1 VLIVGEPGLGKS
13 RLVEEFHARLAETP
27 HTWVE
32 WSASQ
37 LLQNT
42 PLHPIA
48 EWGRQRFGGADAP
61 ADKRFVELEIA
72 LRQVK
77 LDADEAAPLLAPLLE
92 IPLPPGRAAQLAP
105 EEMRRRQLASVVS
118 WVMASARTQPI
129 VLAFE
134 DLHWADP
141 TSIEVLRTLA
151 ERGAQAP
158 LLLVATTRP
167 EFRPPWGM
175 RPHHSAISLAP
186 LNRAQVRRMV
196 GELASRHAL
205 SSEVVDGVS
214 ERTGGVP
221 LFVEEVTRL
230 LLERG
235 EQGGA
240 RAIPSSLQL
249 SLTARLDRLG
259 SAREAAQIGAVLGRD
274 FAYPLLRDVSEMD
287 EPSLQAAL
295 ERLTEADILFIEG
308 ALPQATYRF
317 KHALIQDAAYESLLK
332 SRRTELHAR
341 IVKVLEERFPE
352 LVEQQPELVA
362 RHCTEAGSNGPAVFY
377 WGRAGRKSAAQSAM
391 TEAVAQFSKGLELL
405 AGMPES
411 PERQRQELELQS
423 ALAGALMA
431 SRGLAAPETGRA
443 YARARALCEQLG
455 DFSAL
460 FPVLSGQISAQ
471 GGRGEHMMA
480 RRNAE
485 ELVRLAETRADP
497 ASLMV
502 ANRSM
507 GYTLHLL
514 GDFASAAQ
522 RFERVLS
529 LYDPT
534 IHRAIATVAAFDMR
548 AAAHAN
554 LSWALLLLGRPQQGL
569 TQIEKAL
576 AWGRE
581 LNHPHTLLYM
591 LIAATWLHRLRRDE
605 AGAEAAL
612 EEVLRLA
619 LPQNLRVW
627 VSPAYILR
635 GRGLVARGEIAA
647 GLALAREGMAEKRAQ
662 GTLANMT
669 YFLACLAECCNAA
682 GETDEAERLLAEG
695 LELASATEER
705 WCEAELHRLRGDWLL
720 SHGKA
725 KPDEAEA
732 SYHRALTIA
741 RRQGALWWELRTT
754 VGLARLWREQDKT
767 REARDLLAPIFGGFA
782 EGFDLPDLKDAGH
795 LLIELDGDSVR

>member
-1 VLIVGEPGLGKS
+1 
-13 RLVEEFHARLAETP
+13 
-27 HTWVE
+27 
-32 WSASQ
+32 
-37 LLQNT
+37 
-42 PLHPIA
+42 
-48 EWGRQRFGGADAP
+48 
-61 ADKRFVELEIA
+61 
-72 LRQVK
+72 
-77 LDADEAAPLLAPLLE
+77 
-92 IPLPPGRAAQLAP
+92 
-105 EEMRRRQLASVVS
+105 M
-118 WVMASARTQPI
+118 

-134 DLHWADP
+134 DLQWADA
-141 TSIEVLRTLA
+141 TSIDVLRALA
-151 ERGAQAP
+151 ERGGQAP

-167 EFRPPWGM
+167 EFRPPWAI
-175 RPHHSAISLAP
+175 RPHHSVISLAP
-186 LNRAQVRRMV
+186 LNRAQVHRMV

-205 SSEVVDGVS
+205 SNEIVDGVS

-259 SAREAAQIGAVLGRD
+259 SAREVAQIGAVLGRD
-274 FAYPLLRDVSEMD
+274 FSYPLLRDVSEMD
-287 EPSLQAAL
+287 EPLLQLAL
-295 ERLTEADILFIEG
+295 ERLTDADVLFVEG
-308 ALPQATYRF
+308 GLPQAIYRF

-332 SRRTELHAR
+332 SRRKELHAR
-341 IVKVLEERFPE
+341 IVRVLEERFPE
-352 LVEQQPELVA
+352 LAEQQPELVA
-362 RHCTEAGSNGPAVFY
+362 RHFTEAGSIERAVYY

-391 TEAVAQFSKGLELL
+391 TEAVAQFRRGLELL
-405 AGMPES
+405 ADLPENL
-411 PERQRQELELQS
+411 ERQRQELELQS
-423 ALAGALMA
+423 ALAGALVA

-443 YARARALCEQLG
+443 YARARALCEQLR

-471 GGRGEHMMA
+471 GGRGEHIMA
-480 RRNAE
+480 CRNAE
-485 ELVRLAETRADP
+485 ELLHLAETRGDP

-514 GDFASAAQ
+514 GDFASAA
-522 RFERVLS
+522 RCFERVLS
-529 LYDPT
+529 LYDPK
-534 IHRAIATVAAFDMR
+534 IHRPIATIAAFDMR

-554 LSWALLLLGRPQQGL
+554 LSWALLLLGRPQQAL

-605 AGAEAAL
+605 AGAETAL

-635 GRGLVARGEIAA
+635 GRGLVARGEVAT

-669 YFLACLAECCNAA
+669 YFLALLAECCEAA
-682 GETDEAERLLAEG
+682 GETDEAESLLAEA
-695 LELASATEER
+695 LELANATEER

-720 SHGKA
+720 SHQKA
-725 KPDEAEA
+725 EPDQAA
-732 SYHRALTIA
+732 VCYHQALAIA
-741 RRQGALWWELRTT
+741 RRQGARWWELRTAI
-754 VGLARLWREQDKT
+754 GLARLWREQDKS
-767 REARDLLAPIFGGFA
+767 REARDLLAPIVGGLA
-782 EGFDLPDLKDAGH
+782 EGSDRPDLRDAGR
-795 LLIELDGDSVR
+795 LLSELDADLVR